1 MVISWEA
8 LLQRTCIDY
17 LPCRRVGQL
26 LARYPKRQ
34 AWKHEEI
41 VSAYGNI
48 RIHDGSD
55 TTDRMLARFDRD
67 VLSNN
72 PQYCIIQGGTNDL
85 YWDLQPP
92 LYGDIQLNP
101 FNCLKTL
108 RAYYTTT

>member
-26 LARYPKRQ
+26 LVRYPKRQ

-67 VLSNN
+67 VLSNS
-72 PQYCIIQGGTNDL
+72 PQYCIIQGGTNDMYMSL
-85 YWDLQPP
+85 
-92 LYGDIQLNP
+92 
-101 FNCLKTL
+101 
-108 RAYYTTT
+108 